1 MKRWVKPVIVA
12 LIIVIGATLLWWQMS
27 VDRSYVYIDG
37 TKYSLI
43 GIEESEKD
51 RRRGLGGIDDMSES
65 SAMLFA
71 FPQESDWGFWM
82 KNMKFA
88 IDILWLD
95 TQGTVVYMVR
105 DAQPSSYPDTT
116 FKPDNKRARY
126 VIELR
131 SGTIERAGI
140 REGSKAK
147 MPLGI

>member
-1 MKRWVKPVIVA
+1 MGRWAKPIIAA
-12 LIIVIGATLLWWQMS
+12 LIVVIGATLIWWQMA
-27 VDRSYVYIDG
+27 VDRSYVYIDN

-51 RRRGLGGIDDMSES
+51 RRQGLSGMGDMPET
-65 SAMLFA
+65 SAMLFV
-71 FPQESDWGFWM
+71 FPQEGDWGFWM
-82 KNMKFA
+82 KDMDFA

-105 DAQPSSYPDTT
+105 DVQPSSYPTT

-131 SGTIERAGI
+131 SGTIERTGI